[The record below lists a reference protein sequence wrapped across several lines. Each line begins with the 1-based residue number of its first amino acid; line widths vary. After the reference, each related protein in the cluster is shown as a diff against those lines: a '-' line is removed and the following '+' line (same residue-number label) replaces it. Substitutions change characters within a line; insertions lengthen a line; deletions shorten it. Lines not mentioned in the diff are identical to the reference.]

1 MRMSITERIAALQS
15 IMREM
20 EISYQRKPLSVHLLA
35 VSKAQP
41 TCAIEEAF
49 AAGLC
54 HFGENYLQEA
64 LPKIQKLATLP
75 LTWHFIGAIQSNTAY
90 AIAQHFSWVHSVT
103 SLKVA
108 QKLHDHRLDSQTP
121 LNVCIQINIDN
132 EASKSGITPNLAADL
147 ANDIVHLPRLRLRGL
162 MVIPKPLQNSEQ
174 QLVSFLR
181 VTHLLNEL
189 NTTLN
194 LKLDTLSM
202 GMSDDLAAAIHA
214 GSTMVRIGR
223 GIFGQRNTQ

>member
-15 IMREM
+15 IIREM

-41 TCAIEEAF
+41 VCAIEEAF

-64 LPKIQKLATLP
+64 LPKIQKLAMLP
-75 LTWHFIGAIQSNTAY
+75 LTWHFIGAIQSNKAH
-90 AIAQHFSWVHSVT
+90 AVAQHFSWVHSVT

-132 EASKSGITPNLAADL
+132 ETSKSGIAPDLAADL
-147 ANDIVHLPRLRLRGL
+147 ANDILQLPRLRLRGL
-162 MVIPKPLQNSEQ
+162 MVIPKPLENSAQ
-174 QLVSFLR
+174 QLSSFLR
-181 VTHLLNEL
+181 VTHLLDEL
-189 NTTLN
+189 NTHLN
-194 LKLDTLSM
+194 RKLDTLSM
-202 GMSDDLAAAIHA
+202 GMSDDLAAAICA

-223 GIFGQRNTQ
+223 GIFGQRNPQ

>member
-75 LTWHFIGAIQSNTAY
+75 LTWHFIGAIQSNKAH

-108 QKLHDHRLDSQTP
+108 QKLHDHRLDSQAP

-132 EASKSGITPNLAADL
+132 ETSKSGIAPDL
-147 ANDIVHLPRLRLRGL
+147 ALDLAKNMIQLPRLRLRGL
-162 MVIPKPLQNSEQ
+162 MVIPKPQQDNEQ
-174 QLVSFLR
+174 QFLSFLR
-181 VTHLLNEL
+181 VSHLLHEL
-189 NTTLN
+189 NAHLN
-194 LKLDTLSM
+194 RKLDTLSM
-202 GMSDDLAAAIHA
+202 GMSDDLAAAIRA
-214 GSTMVRIGR
+214 GSTIVRIGR
-223 GIFGQRNTQ
+223 SIFGPRNPQ

>member
-1 MRMSITERIAALQS
+1 MSITERIAALQS

-75 LTWHFIGAIQSNTAY
+75 LTWHFIGAIQSNKAY

>member
-75 LTWHFIGAIQSNTAY
+75 LTWHFIGAIQSNKAY

-132 EASKSGITPNLAADL
+132 EASKSGITPNL